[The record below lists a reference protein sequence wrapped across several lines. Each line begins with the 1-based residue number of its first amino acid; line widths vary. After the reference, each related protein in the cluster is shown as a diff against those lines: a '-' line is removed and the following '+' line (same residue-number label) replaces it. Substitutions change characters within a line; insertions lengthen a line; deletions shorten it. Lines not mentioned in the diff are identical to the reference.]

1 MAALGPAATI
11 GFRRALR
18 PGSPRLFGYTR
29 VSHTLEPLRAGAL
42 AGSPRISLNGAGLT
56 ALPPELF
63 EPAIAQTLEILD
75 VSGNALETLPE
86 ALATLPRLRIVFAS
100 ANRFTVLPEVLG
112 RCAQL
117 EMVGFK
123 SNRIEQVSAAA
134 LPPRL
139 RWLILTDNALEQ
151 LPEALGERPR
161 LQKLALAG
169 NRLRALPQ
177 SLAQARQLELLRIS
191 ANRLEALPEGL
202 LRLPRLAWLA
212 CGGNPFSEAREQ
224 AALSQTPVP
233 TLPWAALRLHERLGE
248 GASGVIHR
256 VECEG
261 QALALKLFKGEVTS
275 DGWPHSEMAAWLAA
289 GSHPGLIPVTGRLQA
304 HPEGRAGLFMPLIPP
319 SFRALAGPPSLDS
332 CTRDI
337 YPDALRLSPAAL
349 QRLAGTVAAALAQLH
364 ERGISHGDLYAH
376 NLLHGPGGQ
385 AYLGDFGAASL
396 FEPGT
401 AQALALQRLE
411 VRAFGYLLEELL
423 ARCEGEP
430 PAAWTALMQACLM
443 ETPADRPLFAAI
455 VRALA

>member
-1 MAALGPAATI
+1 M
-11 GFRRALR
+11 
-18 PGSPRLFGYTR
+18 
-29 VSHTLEPLRAGAL
+29 SHTLEQLRAGAL
-42 AGSPRISLNGAGLT
+42 AGSSRISLNGAGLT

-63 EPAIAQTLEILD
+63 EPAMARNLEILD
-75 VSGNALETLPE
+75 VSDNALETLPE
-86 ALATLPRLRIVFAS
+86 ALAALPRLRIVFAS
-100 ANRFTVLPEVLG
+100 ANRFTALPEVLG

-123 SNRIEQVSAAA
+123 SNRIQEVTAAA

-177 SLAQARQLELLRIS
+177 SLARARQLELLRIS
-191 ANRLEALPEGL
+191 ANRLETLPEGL
-202 LRLPRLAWLA
+202 LQLPRLAWLA

-224 AALSQTPVP
+224 AALASTPVQAR
-233 TLPWAALRLHERLGE
+233 PWAALRLHERLGE
-248 GASGVIHR
+248 GASGVIQR
-256 VECEG
+256 VELESLG
-261 QALALKLFKGEVTS
+261 QTLALKLFKGEVTS

-337 YPDALRLSPAAL
+337 YPEALRLSPPAL

-411 VRAFGYLLEELL
+411 VRAFGHLLEELL

-430 PAAWTALMQACLM
+430 PTAWTALMQTCLA

-455 VRALA
+455 ARALI

>member
-1 MAALGPAATI
+1 M
-11 GFRRALR
+11 
-18 PGSPRLFGYTR
+18 
-29 VSHTLEPLRAGAL
+29 SHTLEQLRAGAL
-42 AGSPRISLNGAGLT
+42 AGSARISLNGAGLT

-63 EPAIAQTLEILD
+63 EPGMAQSLEILD

-86 ALATLPRLRIVFAS
+86 ALAELPRLRIVFAS
-100 ANRFTVLPEVLG
+100 ANRFTTLPEVLG

-123 SNRIEQVSAAA
+123 SNRIQEVLDAA

-151 LPEALGERPR
+151 LPEALGERPH

-191 ANRLEALPEGL
+191 ANRLEALPEDL
-202 LRLPRLAWLA
+202 LKLPRLAWLA

-224 AALSQTPVP
+224 AALASTPVQAR
-233 TLPWAALRLHERLGE
+233 PWAALRLHERLGE

-256 VECEG
+256 VELESLG
-261 QALALKLFKGEVTS
+261 QTLALKLFKGEVTS

-289 GSHPGLIPVTGRLQA
+289 GSHPGLIPVTGRLLD

-332 CTRDI
+332 CTRDV
-337 YPDALRLSPAAL
+337 YPEALRLSPAAL

-423 ARCEGEP
+423 ARCEGEA
-430 PAAWTALMQACLM
+430 PAAWSALMRACLV

-455 VRALA
+455 ARALI

>member
-1 MAALGPAATI
+1 M
-11 GFRRALR
+11 
-18 PGSPRLFGYTR
+18 
-29 VSHTLEPLRAGAL
+29 SHTLEQLRAGAL
-42 AGSPRISLNGAGLT
+42 AGSSRISLNGAGLT

-63 EPAIAQTLEILD
+63 EPAMAQSLEILD

-86 ALATLPRLRIVFAS
+86 ALAALPRLRIVFAS
-100 ANRFTVLPEVLG
+100 ANRFTALPEVLG

-123 SNRIEQVSAAA
+123 SNRIQEVLDAA

-151 LPEALGERPR
+151 LPEALGERPH

-202 LRLPRLAWLA
+202 LQLPRLAWLA

-224 AALSQTPVP
+224 AALAHTPVP
-233 TLPWAALRLHERLGE
+233 TLPWATLRLHERLGE

-256 VECEG
+256 VELESQG
-261 QALALKLFKGEVTS
+261 QTLALKLFKGEVTS

-337 YPDALRLSPAAL
+337 YPEALRLSPAAL

-423 ARCEGEP
+423 ARCEGEA
-430 PAAWTALMQACLM
+430 PAAWSALMRACLV

-455 VRALA
+455 ARALI